1 MNTIKIAGQ
10 NEKRNLKWLRIHRQR
25 QETPEIKDGKVA
37 PHVLTKPAVKA
48 VKAVEVAK
56 AVEVIRNDRL
66 TKEL

>member
-1 MNTIKIAGQ
+1 MP
-10 NEKRNLKWLRIHRQR
+10 NEIRERSLKWLKTPKQQ
-25 QETPEIKDGKVA
+25 QETLEIKGGKVA